1 MPTTAERRRRIR
13 EATLRAREQGIA
25 RREARAQTVQEA
37 YARAGEAIADWLK
50 DHAGPDGEVTPEQL
64 PAFDAFVDTLL
75 RGLEERWQQ
84 VLSEGLAEL
93 AAFGASLVT
102 VGGGSIAAQALEQLR
117 AFTGADGLQLSDRV
131 WRVNQATRLRII
143 DTLRAAILR
152 GASAREAAR
161 GLLGEGSGV
170 SAEIAAMVRA
180 ARAGALGDAVME
192 ALLTGKG
199 SPMRNALRV
208 VRTELNRA
216 FTESFV
222 GAAFDHQDVAGVK
235 FNLSPAHPRFDICD
249 VYAKANLHG
258 MGPGVYPRGAHPYPA
273 HPETLSY
280 LTVVFV
286 DEITAEDRAGRQG
299 MSDWLRG
306 QPQDVQEG
314 VLGIAKAQAFRDG
327 QLRDGDLLRPWRDIA
342 PAGTIR
348 P

>member
-13 EATLRAREQGIA
+13 EATESARAQGIA
-25 RREARAQTVQEA
+25 RREARANGVQEA
-37 YARAGEAIADWLK
+37 YARAGDAIADWLK
-50 DHAGPDGEVTPEQL
+50 DHAGPDGEVTAEQL
-64 PAFDAFVDTLL
+64 PAFEEFLLALL
-75 RGLEERWQQ
+75 RGLQERWQQ
-84 VLSEGLAEL
+84 ELAEGLAEM
-93 AAFGASLVT
+93 AAFGALLVD
-102 VGGGSIAAQALEQLR
+102 VGAGSIAAQALEQVR
-117 AFTGADGLQLSDRV
+117 SFVGADGLQLSERI
-131 WRVNQATRLRII
+131 WRVNQATRQTIV

-161 GLLGEGSGV
+161 GLLGEGKGV

-180 ARAGALGDAVME
+180 ARAGSLGEAALG

-199 SPMRNALRV
+199 APMRNALRV
-208 VRTELNRA
+208 TRTELNRA

-286 DEITAEDRAGRQG
+286 DEITAEDRAGRQT
-299 MSDWLRG
+299 MPDWLRG

-314 VLGIAKAQAFRDG
+314 VLGIAKANAFRNN
-327 QLRDGDLLRPWRDIA
+327 QLRDADLLRPWRDVN
-342 PAGTIR
+342 PDRNR